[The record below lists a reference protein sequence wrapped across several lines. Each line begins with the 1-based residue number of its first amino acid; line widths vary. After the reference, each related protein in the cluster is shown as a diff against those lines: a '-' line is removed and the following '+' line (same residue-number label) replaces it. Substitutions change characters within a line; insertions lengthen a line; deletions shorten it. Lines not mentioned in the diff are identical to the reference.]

1 MVISAAVHYSV
12 PRRYSN
18 PNPHQAFSLV
28 QQHELD
34 GPLLSEEALELQ
46 VGTRRTSLGSR
57 MLVIKAVVVN
67 VHLLSAGRQ
76 REAQGGGCLLGQA
89 PGGRRRR
96 AAAAAPLCEG
106 RDRRPRAGEPHPP
119 PSPSPLT
126 AHLSPFTL
134 TLPLTRHA
142 LPLRAVARPHRLH
155 RSGLRQRCRPA
166 RPLARETPVAGDL
179 RPQHGHGSSGQDE
192 HGCLEHRGARHR
204 PRPGQAQLLDASPL
218 GQCQRAPVRRC
229 GEEAGLARVPYVPL
243 APICA
248 LAPELS
254 VLGQGMTRLPT

>member
-134 TLPLTRHA
+134 TFHPHPHPNPDPDPNPNPNSNPNQAGVAKWLQPLLA
-142 LPLRAVARPHRLH
+142 EGKVEVQAAVLQACYLVITPRGMVEVQAAVLQAPRSCRL
-155 RSGLRQRCRPA
+155 A
-166 RPLARETPVAGDL
+166 
-179 RPQHGHGSSGQDE
+179 
-192 HGCLEHRGARHR
+192 
-204 PRPGQAQLLDASPL
+204 
-218 GQCQRAPVRRC
+218 
-229 GEEAGLARVPYVPL
+229 
-243 APICA
+243 
-248 LAPELS
+248 
-254 VLGQGMTRLPT
+254 